1 MYAFLK
7 GEITECS
14 PTHVVLQVHG
24 VGYFLSISLHTY
36 EKVSSLRETLLYTY
50 LWVKEDALSLFG
62 FADKEEKAIF
72 EMLITVSGVGPNTAR
87 TVLSTLSPA
96 EVAGAIS
103 KANVPLLQSVKG
115 IGAKTAQRMVL
126 ELQDKVMKTA
136 SGPVHGIVGQ
146 DHQQREEALAALVML
161 GFNRTAAEKALAQVL
176 KTNPST
182 DLTVE
187 QLIKLT
193 LKAI

>member
-7 GEITECS
+7 GEIAECS
-14 PTHVVLQVHG
+14 PTHLVLQVHG
-24 VGYFLSISLHTY
+24 VGYYLSISLHTY
-36 EKVSSLRETLLYTY
+36 EKVSSQREALLYTY
-50 LWVKEDALSLFG
+50 LWVREDALSLFG
-62 FADKEEKAIF
+62 FADKEEKAVF
-72 EMLITVSGVGPNTAR
+72 ELLITVSGIGPNIAR

-96 EVAGAIS
+96 DVAGAIS
-103 KANVPLLQSVKG
+103 KGNVPLLQSVKG

-126 ELQDKVMKTA
+126 ELQDKVMKTVT
-136 SGPVHGIVGQ
+136 GPMQGVVGQ
-146 DHQQREEALAALVML
+146 DQQQREEALAALVML
-161 GFNRTAAEKALAQVL
+161 GFNRAAAEKSLGLVL
-176 KTNPST
+176 KSNPSA